1 MKARDMLIAGLA
13 ALVLG
18 AAAYLWFGGQGG
30 ANRAPAVRM
39 TLLDGRH
46 LDLASLRG
54 HPVLVN
60 FWATTCPGC
69 VAEMPQLSKM
79 YKELAPQGFKLIGVA
94 MYYDPPSQVRAMR
107 KARDISYPIVLDG
120 NGAIS
125 KAFGDVRLTPTSFL
139 IDAQGH
145 IVYQKLGNLDIPQ
158 LRVRIEKLLGS
169 EAASSA
175 ALQLSQAN
183 TPLS

>member
-1 MKARDMLIAGLA
+1 MKTRDMLIAGLA
-13 ALVLG
+13 AVVLG

-46 LDLASLRG
+46 LDLASLHG
-54 HPVLVN
+54 HPVLIN
-60 FWATTCPGC
+60 FWATSCPGC
-69 VAEMPQLSKM
+69 VAEIPHLSEM
-79 YKELAPQGFKLIGVA
+79 YRKLAPRGFKLIGVA

-107 KARDISYPIVLDG
+107 KARDISYPIALDS
-120 NGAIS
+120 NGDIS
-125 KAFGDVRLTPTSFL
+125 KAFGNVRLTPTSFL
-139 IDAQGH
+139 IDAQGR
-145 IVYQKLGNLDIPQ
+145 IVYQKLGNLNIAQ

-169 EAASSA
+169 DTASSA
-175 ALQLSQAN
+175 AAPLSQAN

>member
-1 MKARDMLIAGLA
+1 MKARDLLIAGLA
-13 ALVLG
+13 AIVLG

-30 ANRAPAVRM
+30 ANKAPTVRM
-39 TLLDGRH
+39 TLLDGSH

-94 MYYDPPSQVRAMR
+94 MYYDPPTQVRAMR
-107 KARDISYPIVLDG
+107 KARDISYPIALDD
-120 NGAIS
+120 NAAIS

-139 IDAQGH
+139 IDAQGR

-158 LRVRIEKLLGS
+158 LRVRIEKLL
-169 EAASSA
+169 APDTASTA
-175 ALQLSQAN
+175 PRRLSQAN
-183 TPLS
+183 TPIS

>member
-1 MKARDMLIAGLA
+1 MKARDLLIAGLA
-13 ALVLG
+13 AIVLG

-30 ANRAPAVRM
+30 ANSAPAVRM

-69 VAEMPQLSKM
+69 VAEMPQLNKM

-94 MYYDPPSQVRAMR
+94 MYYDPPAQVRAMR
-107 KARDISYPIVLDG
+107 KARNINYPIVLDD
-120 NGAIS
+120 NADIS

-139 IDAQGH
+139 IDAQGR
-145 IVYQKLGNLDIPQ
+145 IVFQKLGNLDIPQ
-158 LRVRIEKLLGS
+158 LRARIEKLLGS
-169 EAASSA
+169 DTASTAATH
-175 ALQLSQAN
+175 LPHAN

>member
-1 MKARDMLIAGLA
+1 MKTRDMLIAGLA
-13 ALVLG
+13 AIVLG
-18 AAAYLWFGGQGG
+18 TAAYLWFGGQGS
-30 ANRAPAVRM
+30 ANDAPAVRM

-54 HPVLVN
+54 HPVLIN

-79 YKELAPQGFKLIGVA
+79 YRELAPQGFRLIGVA
-94 MYYDPPSQVRAMR
+94 MYYDPPAQVRAMR
-107 KARDISYPIVLDG
+107 KARDIPYPIVVDSDAG
-120 NGAIS
+120 IS

-139 IDAQGH
+139 IDAKGR
-145 IVYQKLGNLDIPQ
+145 IVYQKLGNLDMTK
-158 LRVRIEKLLGS
+158 LRARIEKLLGT
-169 EAASSA
+169 ATASTA
-175 ALQLSQAN
+175 TAGKGQ